1 MEPST
6 VRHTWRGAA
15 RQDGLS
21 PGGMR
26 QGRGL
31 TAPGGLG
38 KGRLNKPGGN
48 AMLKTITGVL
58 AALAALT
65 VSAAA
70 QNYPT
75 RPVTM
80 VIPFAAGG
88 PTDVLGRVVGARMSE
103 ILGQQVVIENVTG
116 AGGQTGS
123 KRVADSA
130 PDGYNFLIGTVGTHA
145 QAQTLYKK
153 PLYNS
158 QTDFTPVGL
167 IAQVP
172 IALIARKDLPVKDFK
187 EFVTYA
193 KENQSK
199 MQFGSAGAGS
209 ATHLGCVLL
218 NYMIGVN
225 ITHVPYRGTGPA
237 MQDLIGGRIDYICEV
252 VTTIKSQLDG
262 GTIKGL
268 AMLDS
273 KRSKALPDLPTAEEQ
288 GTKDLIAYTWNA
300 IFLPKGAPDAVV
312 KKLNGA
318 MLEAMHSPAVKDKLG
333 ALGAEI
339 VSDDRATPAALAKLV
354 KDETEKWAK
363 PIKASGVTVE

>member
-1 MEPST
+1 M
-6 VRHTWRGAA
+6 
-15 RQDGLS
+15 
-21 PGGMR
+21 
-26 QGRGL
+26 
-31 TAPGGLG
+31 
-38 KGRLNKPGGN
+38 
-48 AMLKTITGVL
+48 
-58 AALAALT
+58 
-65 VSAAA
+65 
-70 QNYPT
+70 
-75 RPVTM
+75 TM

-88 PTDVLGRVVGARMSE
+88 PTDVLGRVVAAKMGES
-103 ILGQQVVIENVTG
+103 LGQTVVVENVTG

-123 KRVADSA
+123 KRVADAA
-130 PDGYNFLIGTVGTHA
+130 PDGYNFVIGTVGTHA

-172 IALIARKDLPVKDFK
+172 IVLIARKDLPVKDFK
-187 EFVTYA
+187 EFVAYA
-193 KENQSK
+193 KANQSK
-199 MQFGSAGAGS
+199 MQIGSAGAGS

-218 NYMIGVN
+218 NYMIGVD

-262 GTIKGL
+262 GTIKGI

-273 KRSKALPDLPTAEEQ
+273 KRSPALPNLPTAEEQ

-318 MLEAMHSPAVKDKLG
+318 MLDAMRAPAVKDKLG

-339 VSDDRATPAALAKLV
+339 VSDDKATPAALAKLV

>member
-1 MEPST
+1 MVTKFIVP
-6 VRHTWRGAA
+6 
-15 RQDGLS
+15 
-21 PGGMR
+21 
-26 QGRGL
+26 
-31 TAPGGLG
+31 
-38 KGRLNKPGGN
+38 
-48 AMLKTITGVL
+48 
-58 AALAALT
+58 ALAGLVALSG
-65 VSAAA
+65 SAFA
-70 QNYPT
+70 QSYPT
-75 RPVTM
+75 RPIAM

-88 PTDVLGRVVGARMSE
+88 PTDVLGRVVAARMGE
-103 ILGQQVVIENVTG
+103 VLGQQVVVENVTG

-145 QAQTLYKK
+145 QSQSLYRR

-172 IALIARKDLPVKDFK
+172 IALIARKDLPVKDLK
-187 EFVTYA
+187 EFVAYA
-193 KENQSK
+193 TANQTK

-225 ITHVPYRGTGPA
+225 ITHVPYRGTAPA
-237 MQDLIGGRIDYICEV
+237 MQDLIGGRIDYLCEV

-262 GTIKGL
+262 GSIKGL
-268 AMLDS
+268 AMFDS

-288 GTKDLIAYTWNA
+288 GTKNLIAYTWNA
-300 IFLPKGAPDAVV
+300 IFLPKGTPDAIV

-318 MLEAMHSPAVKDKLG
+318 MLDAMHSSAVSDRLSS
-333 ALGAEI
+333 LGAEI
-339 VSDDRATPAALAKLV
+339 APDNQATPEYLAKLV
-354 KDETEKWAK
+354 KDETAKWAK
-363 PIKASGVTVE
+363 PIQASGVSVD